1 MTAAPLDIRT
11 VVQTVTDLTSAAT
24 WYKDCDESTGI
35 PTVYNGL
42 IVYVDSE
49 SE

>member
-11 VVQTVTDLTSAAT
+11 VVANVTDLTSLAT
-24 WYKDCDESTGI
+24 WHTDGDVSSGISTI
-35 PTVYNGL
+35 YNGL
-42 IVYVDSE
+42 IVYVE